1 MRRWAI
7 GVAVGLQVLGA
18 GAAWAANRDLTDLTA
33 EVRQAELSFA
43 KTMADRD
50 LKAFGSFI
58 ADEGVFFGAKG
69 AIKGRDAVV
78 EAWRRFFTEKAA
90 PFSWK
95 PETVEV
101 LPSGSLALTSGP
113 VYDSKGTLTNTFT
126 TLWRLEKDGKWRVV
140 FDKGNDVCEPEK
152 KP

>member
-1 MRRWAI
+1 MRRWI
-7 GVAVGLQVLGA
+7 GLAVVLQVLGA
-18 GAAWAANRDLTDLTA
+18 GAASAANRDLTDLTA

-43 KTMADRD
+43 QTMADRD
-50 LKAFGSFI
+50 LKAFGTYI
-58 ADEGVFFGAKG
+58 AEEGIFFGSKG
-69 AIKGRDAVV
+69 AIKGREAVV
-78 EAWRRFFTEKAA
+78 ESWARFFKEKEA

-101 LPSGSLALTSGP
+101 LSSGSLALTSGP
-113 VYDSKGTLTNTFT
+113 VYDQNGKQIGTFT

-140 FDKGNDVCEPEK
+140 FDKGCDACEPEK